1 MTRSTRSKGKKGFH
15 LARRLLS
22 PVEHL
27 LGLAENIGKSGLRR
41 TRNIFKSTLGFAKDA
56 VGSTGKHVNGA
67 FSGLVR
73 GKKGRNTRR
82 QRNRNQRQRR

>member
-1 MTRSTRSKGKKGFH
+1 MTRSTRTKGRKGFR

-41 TRNIFKSTLGFAKDA
+41 TRNVFKSAVGFAKNT
-56 VGSTGKHVNGA
+56 VGATGKHVNGA

-73 GKKGRNTRR
+73 GKKARNTRR
-82 QRNRNQRQRR
+82 NRSRSRSQRR